1 VPDNKDLLT
10 AEMPKSG
17 LPLSTATQEP
27 RLLIESA
34 LFPAIIGDAQ
44 DAIIARSL
52 DGRVTNWN
60 SSATRLF
67 GYSAADMI
75 GGSITRLFPPDR
87 LQEEGELIAR
97 LLSGKTVSHFVTRR
111 IRKDGAHIDVSVTL
125 SPVRDASGT
134 IVGVSKVVRDI
145 TETQQQHLALA
156 LSAAIVEHSDDAII
170 AKSLDGTV
178 MTWNSGATRIFGYT
192 AAEMIGGSIAR
203 LFPAARLHEESEL
216 SAQLARGKKISNFV
230 SQRLRKSG
238 ALIDVSVTLSPVR
251 DASGKIV
258 AISKVAR
265 DITEAYQGQLA
276 SAVAAAIVE
285 HSDDAIIL
293 KTLDGTVINWS
304 LGAQQMFGYTATE
317 MIGGPITRLFPDDRS
332 TEEPELISQLVL
344 GKTVDHFITRRIRK
358 DGASLDVSVTLS
370 PVRDAHGKI
379 IAVSKIVRDV
389 TTARQQHIHALT
401 PSAATLSTPQPA
413 IRSTRALGAGTE
425 DRALADR
432 ALSEKIDELLRN
444 EQRFQTLMRLT
455 SQVIWTNN
463 PEGRMLGA
471 QPGWAAFTGQSFD
484 EYQGFGWSA
493 AVHPDDAQ
501 PTIDEWNRCVEGRR
515 PFLFE
520 HRLRRHDGV
529 YRNCTINAA
538 PVLNDDRSIRE
549 WVGVHSDIT
558 ERRQQVDEIRAQ
570 EARLRFLTEAMPQ
583 MVWAAQP
590 DGSLN
595 YFNHRWF
602 SYTGTTKEQA
612 QGWGWSAALHPDDL
626 QKCIRAWSHS
636 VATGEPLETE
646 CRFLRAS
653 DETYRWHLNRAV
665 SMRNAHGAIIS
676 WFGTATDIQDYKE
689 AEAKNLSLQA
699 ELEDRVRQ
707 RTAELA
713 GVGKIAGV
721 GGWSFNLANGAVHW
735 SDETCRILDLQSGHQ
750 PTLDEAIGM
759 YVPGSRAVLQA
770 AYQRCIADAEP
781 YDLEL
786 QLTTATGRAIWVR
799 AVGDAQL
806 EQRVVVRI
814 FGALQDITVRKL
826 AERQLSD
833 QHELLRRANE
843 RFGLAAGAAGIGVWE
858 WDLSSNVLRWDD
870 QMYRLYGRV
879 PTEGVE
885 PYSLWATSLH
895 AEDRGRA
902 EREINDALRNNT
914 GFETE
919 FRIVLP
925 TGEIRYVMAAAQL
938 QYDATGVAISMTGVN
953 FDITARKR
961 SELNLKHTSALL
973 RLVMDSASDLSIIAT
988 TPDFT
993 ISVFNKGAERML
1005 GYDSAEFI
1013 GRATPMAFHDS
1024 AEVEA
1029 RGLELTASM
1038 GRSIQGAGVFTEPAT
1053 LDVPQEWTYIRK
1065 DQSRVPV
1072 LLNVSAMLDDS
1083 GTLSG
1088 YLGIARDVTRDRE
1101 HDRSLREAKSE
1112 AERANA
1118 AKSEFLANMSHEIR
1132 TPLNAVIGLG
1142 YLLEQTS
1149 LTDEQ
1154 RSFLRKI
1161 NFAGRSLLSVAN
1173 NVLDLSKIEARE
1185 MRLEDAEVD
1194 LKHLV
1199 QDIGEMLTPSA
1210 HAKGLALT
1218 VHCAAALPSQL
1229 RGDTTRMSQIV
1240 TNLLSNAIKF
1250 TEKGQVE
1257 LVLSCSTPT
1266 TAGITVRLS
1275 VRDTGIGIAPEGL
1288 ARLFKPFSQADTS
1301 TTRRFG
1307 GTGLGLSIARR
1318 FAELMGGEI
1327 GVTSTVG
1334 VGSEFWVE
1342 IPLRV
1347 AVAAHSLID
1356 RALLTTDG
1364 NLGPRWLSG
1373 AKILVVDDSEI
1384 NCEVAQ
1390 HILRGQGATVVI
1402 SGTGAEALERLRQDP
1417 NGFEIVLMDVQMP
1430 DMDGNETTR
1439 RIRTELHLTLPI
1451 IALTAGALPS
1461 ERERS
1466 LQAGMNDFM
1475 TKPFDP
1481 AEMARCIHRHLRI
1494 TGEGMTAAELTTPA
1508 LVDEWPEIE
1517 GIDGRAARARLRGDV
1532 RLFQSMLR
1540 RLFAEGLSVC
1550 ELAEPGAVDALAIEP
1565 LAARLHKLRGAA
1577 ATLGATDVTLFA
1589 TAAEEHCRARD
1600 GARAAHATRQLL
1612 EALRVLQQA
1621 ANLRDVDDAATMAG
1635 EPGSPLEIDAGSLA
1649 DLIRLLRDSDLAAI
1663 DRFTA
1668 LSPQLLQRMGKGPF
1682 NLAREHLDNLR
1693 FAEVA
1698 TELIATP
1705 L

>member
-1 VPDNKDLLT
+1 MYHNLNRILINIIGITTATVGLLVLTGWQFDIEILKRPEPLAVSMKANAAFAFFLSGFVLIFLQKQKALYQILIRIAGLFIAFIGLLT
-10 AEMPKSG
+10 LSEYIVGWDLGIDEIIFRDSANAFGTLSPGRMAPNTAVNFALIGISYIVFTVQAIRKKFFINFAITISLAISIFSLLGYSTSLLGFDGIGSDNLTKMAFYSSFTFIILCIGILSTRNASQLKSFTIKQKLFSALSVVATIIIFVSLLSSSNIRAMYKTSLLVEHTQEIKEEINKILADVVDLETG
-17 LPLSTATQEP
+17 TRGFIISGDINYLEPTILAKKRLPLSLI
-27 RLLIESA
+27 RLNSLTSNA
-34 LFPAIIGDAQ
+34 VLKL
-44 DAIIARSL
+44 SL
-52 DGRVTNWN
+52 DTLSQLTKKRIIISDQLSNLKKTKVLKSADKTDKIAKAKILTESIRILAAKMLDASDNILIIRNKTKADTFKKNQLILYTSLVIQLFLLFLISLFINKYISEKRKAELALRRSNSELETNVLERTKQLSEVN
-60 SSATRLF
+60 ENLYIQIDEKSRLTTKLEDYQIELQSQNEDLLHSAVIAEE
-67 GYSAADMI
+67 AADKYTELYDFAPTGYFSLTKDGEISELNML
-75 GGSITRLFPPDR
+75 GSAMLGKEKTELLQSKFVFFVSEETKPIFNLFI
-87 LQEEGELIAR
+87 QNVYNSQVHEVCELI
-97 LLSGKTVSHFVTRR
+97 LLTDDNKLKDVNLTGIADKKSNLCFVT
-111 IRKDGAHIDVSVTL
+111 
-125 SPVRDASGT
+125 
-134 IVGVSKVVRDI
+134 
-145 TETQQQHLALA
+145 
-156 LSAAIVEHSDDAII
+156 AI
-170 AKSLDGTV
+170 
-178 MTWNSGATRIFGYT
+178 
-192 AAEMIGGSIAR
+192 
-203 LFPAARLHEESEL
+203 
-216 SAQLARGKKISNFV
+216 
-230 SQRLRKSG
+230 
-238 ALIDVSVTLSPVR
+238 
-251 DASGKIV
+251 
-258 AISKVAR
+258 
-265 DITEAYQGQLA
+265 
-276 SAVAAAIVE
+276 
-285 HSDDAIIL
+285 
-293 KTLDGTVINWS
+293 
-304 LGAQQMFGYTATE
+304 
-317 MIGGPITRLFPDDRS
+317 
-332 TEEPELISQLVL
+332 
-344 GKTVDHFITRRIRK
+344 
-358 DGASLDVSVTLS
+358 
-370 PVRDAHGKI
+370 
-379 IAVSKIVRDV
+379 
-389 TTARQQHIHALT
+389 
-401 PSAATLSTPQPA
+401 
-413 IRSTRALGAGTE
+413 
-425 DRALADR
+425 
-432 ALSEKIDELLRN
+432 
-444 EQRFQTLMRLT
+444 
-455 SQVIWTNN
+455 
-463 PEGRMLGA
+463 
-471 QPGWAAFTGQSFD
+471 
-484 EYQGFGWSA
+484 
-493 AVHPDDAQ
+493 
-501 PTIDEWNRCVEGRR
+501 
-515 PFLFE
+515 
-520 HRLRRHDGV
+520 
-529 YRNCTINAA
+529 
-538 PVLNDDRSIRE
+538 
-549 WVGVHSDIT
+549 DIT
-558 ERRQQVDEIRAQ
+558 ERKQSEKKVFFSNARSLAILNAIPDLMFQLNHEGVFMDYKAQSSNDLFVPGEKIIGKKLIEILPAAIVDLIKLHIHILLEYGIIQVFEYPLTMPDGLKYF
-570 EARLRFLTEAMPQ
+570 EARMTLSSAFEIVVIVRNITEKK
-583 MVWAAQP
+583 AAESFILIQR
-590 DGSLN
+590 DLGIKINSITKLKNLYEESLKALLEISGMDCGGFYLFDKKN
-595 YFNHRWF
+595 DCLDLVYSIGISKQFSIIFSHFNED
-602 SYTGTTKEQA
+602 SEQVKLIKRGKPVFITDILIPVNKSDIELSENLNSVA
-612 QGWGWSAALHPDDL
+612 ILPLQFNENIIGCISISAHQKVVIALNL
-626 QKCIRAWSHS
+626 QKGIETVTVLVSNAFERIRS
-636 VATGEPLETE
+636 EEKI
-646 CRFLRAS
+646 RFM
-653 DETYRWHLNRAV
+653 N
-665 SMRNAHGAIIS
+665 
-676 WFGTATDIQDYKE
+676 
-689 AEAKNLSLQA
+689 A
-699 ELEDRVRQ
+699 ELEIKVKE
-707 RTAELA
+707 RTGQLSETNRILQDEIEERKRTEISLNIQSSALNAAANAIVISDNQGNIQWTNTAFTALTGYTSMEINGKNPRELKSGKQDTLFYKVLWDTILA
-713 GVGKIAGV
+713 GNVWHGELI
-721 GGWSFNLANGAVHW
+721 NLHKDGNEYNEEMTITPIK
-735 SDETCRILDLQSGHQ
+735 DETEKIVRFI
-750 PTLDEAIGM
+750 
-759 YVPGSRAVLQA
+759 AVKN
-770 AYQRCIADAEP
+770 
-781 YDLEL
+781 
-786 QLTTATGRAIWVR
+786 
-799 AVGDAQL
+799 
-806 EQRVVVRI
+806 
-814 FGALQDITVRKL
+814 DITKRKQEEEEIKN
-826 AERQLSD
+826 AK
-833 QHELLRRANE
+833 
-843 RFGLAAGAAGIGVWE
+843 
-858 WDLSSNVLRWDD
+858 
-870 QMYRLYGRV
+870 
-879 PTEGVE
+879 TE
-885 PYSLWATSLH
+885 
-895 AEDRGRA
+895 AED
-902 EREINDALRNNT
+902 
-914 GFETE
+914 
-919 FRIVLP
+919 
-925 TGEIRYVMAAAQL
+925 
-938 QYDATGVAISMTGVN
+938 
-953 FDITARKR
+953 
-961 SELNLKHTSALL
+961 
-973 RLVMDSASDLSIIAT
+973 
-988 TPDFT
+988 
-993 ISVFNKGAERML
+993 
-1005 GYDSAEFI
+1005 
-1013 GRATPMAFHDS
+1013 
-1024 AEVEA
+1024 
-1029 RGLELTASM
+1029 
-1038 GRSIQGAGVFTEPAT
+1038 
-1053 LDVPQEWTYIRK
+1053 
-1065 DQSRVPV
+1065 
-1072 LLNVSAMLDDS
+1072 
-1083 GTLSG
+1083 
-1088 YLGIARDVTRDRE
+1088 
-1101 HDRSLREAKSE
+1101 
-1112 AERANA
+1112 ANQM
-1118 AKSEFLANMSHEIR
+1118 KSEFLANMSHEIR